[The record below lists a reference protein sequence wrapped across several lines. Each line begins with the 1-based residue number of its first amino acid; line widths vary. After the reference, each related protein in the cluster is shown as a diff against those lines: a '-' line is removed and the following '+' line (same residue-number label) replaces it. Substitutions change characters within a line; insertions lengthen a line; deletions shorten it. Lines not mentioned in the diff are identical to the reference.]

1 LATQVPSPDW
11 AQALVPTARDK
22 AVARTE
28 RVEGKCIV
36 YMNFIISIVEVKSV
50 ERNEI
55 KILSI

>member
-28 RVEGKCIV
+28 RVEVKCILYNKFKRSV
-36 YMNFIISIVEVKSV
+36 VEVDGV
-50 ERNEI
+50 IGMR
-55 KILSI
+55 